1 MMETEMRKGLIK
13 EIINEIRGPRYG
25 SEEIISYDPWDE
37 YLIGTL
43 IPVRWKSRKERKNNV
58 DLNLNPDWEI
68 VDESDY
74 VSSEDGST
82 DLNDVIN
89 SSSSILNPNVQIKSF
104 GFSFILE
111 SEDIPEFDVCITW
124 ARYFLNEEAKEA
136 YSLNSDNISWEE
148 SSEFW
153 ERKSFGSIKNI
164 ILNDDLEDIN
174 LNECGDG
181 NINLHIKFHEISS
194 NKFYVSIFLINDLNP
209 SNNYEDYRPET
220 KECIFHPSIRV
231 DIKDNSLSRIDS
243 MTDSDSELDFLYREK
258 PILASGHLCSV
269 VWKDV
274 DYIKEFEDYNDLLWP
289 DESIQI
295 KNDEKFSKFIEP
307 TLRSEF
313 VPLYPITLPN
323 FKLEESSDK
332 LDLKAY
338 NLANSSPNQLCDNLM
353 EICRLYS
360 DWIEKNKKIREKILS
375 SKSDE
380 KYKFIIDGDE
390 THLGIIPKEEIIRD
404 RIRQGINL
412 IKSEPLVYLAFCF
425 ANKTIHIQDSWK
437 KEFNNKLS
445 KDDKDFKCF
454 EWRVFQM
461 AFILINLESIWN
473 NDSDYKNVLDLLWI
487 PTGGGKTE
495 AYLGLMAFT
504 MALRRLK
511 SKFGD
516 SVEKSG
522 AGVSIISRY
531 TLRLLT
537 VQQFRRTLRMV
548 AAAEYL
554 RVYRCKNGAVGW
566 RPEFFNSDKD
576 WIYGTVRFSAGMWVG
591 RSVTPL
597 HLNKKKDEGAMQI
610 LQKDSIPSSS
620 NPAQIIKCP
629 VCGSWLSIPEEG
641 LTDESPEVHL
651 VIQSSKSRKE
661 IYDDLKFVE
670 NQDYIKCIDVSQT
683 YLKDTY
689 FTVSIFFKSPISI
702 KTYESIIKIL
712 EDSYAISF
720 LGKFHPGYFHS
731 RGVIGQR
738 KSDKTDFE
746 IWCTNPDCKLNQ
758 FWKEGAPLPID
769 KKNDKILPDGYYERE
784 FEGPFLPN
792 KKIPI
797 PAYLIDEHV
806 YSRCPTVIV
815 STADKIARLS
825 YEPRASAIFGHVD
838 KYNRY
843 YGYFRENNDNNE
855 YNKIMFP
862 NDSSK
867 PARKPEHN
875 IDIGPLNAP
884 DLIIQDELHLMNG
897 PLGSLFGLYENVVEA
912 LIKERGGNPKY
923 IASTATINNAENQV
937 NLLFSKKFSQ
947 FPPHGLDI
955 SNNFFVRDD
964 TENLWNEQYPGRIY
978 MGIYAPGL
986 GHFTH
991 QVRFYSRLLKIS
1003 NIYYKDLNKKN
1014 YWTVIGYYNAIREL
1028 GSAMALYKD
1037 DVLARIKHIS
1047 NENNLRKLIPEE
1059 DSVELSSRIDSTRLP
1074 TLLDSLERDGNGE
1087 PPKYNA
1093 IFTTSMFGTGV
1104 DISHLSAMIMNAQPK
1119 TTGDYIQATGRI
1131 GRNYGGLVI
1140 DLLRSGRPRD
1150 LNHYEMFSSYHYRIY
1165 RDVEPIS
1172 VSPFSEGCLLK
1183 GLGPSLVAFL
1193 RNAKNVDKE
1202 WIDTPENISAANS
1215 DKDLGKFIYLTEKR
1229 LKNMCLPKKRIKFIL
1244 DEISN
1249 QINLWKNFEHE
1260 NDLVYNE
1267 YRDFNGIPKYDVVL
1281 GDPAHDK
1288 YENVEAV
1295 YKNAP
1300 MSLREI
1306 EDTLGFWV

>member
-1 MMETEMRKGLIK
+1 MRKGLIK
-13 EIINEIRGPRYG
+13 EIINEIRGPRFG
-25 SEEIISYDPWDE
+25 SNEIISYDPWDE
-37 YLIGTL
+37 YLISTL
-43 IPVRWKSRKERKNNV
+43 IPIRWKSRKEKKNNV

-111 SEDIPEFDVCITW
+111 SKSIPKFDVCVTW
-124 ARYFLNEEAKEA
+124 ARYFLNDEVNEA
-136 YSLNSDNISWEE
+136 YSLNGSKISSEE
-148 SSEFW
+148 SSKFW
-153 ERKSFGSIKNI
+153 ERKSFGSIQKI
-164 ILNDDLEDIN
+164 ILNDDLKDID
-174 LNECGDG
+174 LNEFDDG
-181 NINLHIKFHEISS
+181 NINLHIKYHKISE

-209 SNNYEDYRPET
+209 SNNYKNYRAETED
-220 KECIFHPSIRV
+220 CIFQPSIRV
-231 DIKDNSLSRIDS
+231 NINDNDLLRMDS
-243 MTDSDSELDFLYREK
+243 VMDSDNELDFLYREK

-269 VWKDV
+269 IWEEV
-274 DYIKEFEDYNDLLWP
+274 DYIDEFKEYDDLLWP

-295 KNDEKFSKFIEP
+295 NNDEKYSEFKNPS
-307 TLRSEF
+307 LRSEF
-313 VPLYPITLPN
+313 VPLYPITLPD
-323 FKLEESSDK
+323 FELEESSNK
-332 LDLKAY
+332 LNLIAHD
-338 NLANSSPNQLCDNLM
+338 LANSSQNELYDNLM
-353 EICRLYS
+353 EIVRLYS
-360 DWIEKNKKIREKILS
+360 DWIDKNKKIRKKILS
-375 SKSDE
+375 SKYNE
-380 KYKFIIDGDE
+380 KYKVIIDGDDN
-390 THLGIIPKEEIIRD
+390 HLGIIPKEEKMLN
-404 RIRQGINL
+404 RIQQGIEL
-412 IKSEPLVYLAFCF
+412 IKSEELVYLAFCF

-437 KEFNNKLS
+437 KGFNNRLNKN
-445 KDDKDFKCF
+445 DEDFKCF
-454 EWRVFQM
+454 EWRMFQM

-473 NDSDYKNVLDLLWI
+473 DDSKYKNVLDLLWI

-511 SKFGD
+511 SKFGL
-516 SVEKSG
+516 SNEKSG

-548 AAAEYL
+548 TAAEYL
-554 RVYRCKNGAVGW
+554 RVYKCKNGVIGW
-566 RPEFFNSDKD
+566 RPESFSSGKD

-597 HLNKKKDEGAMQI
+597 HLDKKDEGAMQI
-610 LQKDSIPSSS
+610 LQKDSTPSSS

-629 VCGSWLSIPEEG
+629 VCGSWLSIPDEG
-641 LTDESPEVHL
+641 LTDDSPEVHL
-651 VIQSSKSRKE
+651 VIQSSKSKKE
-661 IYDDLKFVE
+661 IYDDLKFLE
-670 NQDYIKCIDVSQT
+670 EQDYIKCIDVSSK

-689 FTVSIFFKSPISI
+689 FTLSIFFKTTISI

-712 EDSYAISF
+712 EDSYSISF

-731 RGVIGQR
+731 RGVICKK

-746 IWCTNPDCKLNQ
+746 IWCTNPNCKLNQ
-758 FWKEGAPLPID
+758 YWKEGVPLPID
-769 KKNDKILPDGYYERE
+769 EKDNDILSDGYYERKLE
-784 FEGPFLPN
+784 SPFLPN

-825 YEPRASAIFGHVD
+825 YEPRASAIFGNVD

-843 YGYFRENNDNNE
+843 YGYFRDNDDKE
-855 YNKIMFP
+855 IMFP
-862 NDSSK
+862 NNSSK
-867 PARKPEHN
+867 DARKSKHN
-875 IDIGPLNAP
+875 IDIKSLNAP

-897 PLGSLFGLYENVVEA
+897 PLGSLFGLYENMVDAV
-912 LIKERGGNPKY
+912 IKEQGGIPKY
-923 IASTATINNAENQV
+923 IASTATINNAQNQV
-937 NLLFSKKFSQ
+937 NLLFSKNFSQ

-955 SNNFFVRDD
+955 SNNFFVRDKKK
-964 TENLWNEQYPGRIY
+964 NLWNEQFSGRIY

-1003 NIYYKDLNKKN
+1003 NIYYKDLHKKD

-1037 DVLARIKHIS
+1037 DILARIKHIS
-1047 NENNLRKLIPEE
+1047 DESNLRKLIPEE
-1059 DSVELSSRIDSTRLP
+1059 DGVELSSRIDSTRLP
-1074 TLLDSLERDGNGE
+1074 TLLDLLERDGKGE
-1087 PPKYNA
+1087 PPKYNT

-1140 DLLRSGRPRD
+1140 DLFRSGRPRD
-1150 LNHYEMFSSYHYRIY
+1150 LNHYEMFTSYHHRIY

-1193 RNAKNVDKE
+1193 RNSKNVDKK
-1202 WIDTPENISAANS
+1202 WINHPENISSENA
-1215 DKDLGKFIYLTEKR
+1215 DEDLYKFKSFTEKR
-1229 LKNMCLPKKRIKFIL
+1229 LNNMGFSKKRINFIL
-1244 DEISN
+1244 EEISN
-1249 QINLWKNFEHE
+1249 QIDCWKNFKHE
-1260 NDLVYNE
+1260 NDFKYNE
-1267 YRDFNGIPKYDVVL
+1267 YRGFDGIPKYDVVL

-1288 YENVEAV
+1288 YENVDAV